1 MQTMKALIFRDVG
14 KIELCELPVP
24 QVTQPDDVLIKVS
37 AVGICGT
44 DIKILEG
51 KHHYKE
57 NTVLGHEFC
66 GTVAEIGTHVTHFK
80 VGNRVAVDNNI
91 RCGFCTFCR
100 MGLTSQCVEIKYN
113 AIGVM
118 RNGGYAEY
126 CLVPEKQCYG
136 LPDEID
142 DILGTQ
148 VETLATVVN
157 GMNTLLMLPYD
168 YVLILGFGPIGYLF
182 AQFAKNI
189 AAKVA
194 VTEID
199 PFRINVA
206 RQCGLTVWDPHEDD
220 IVAKITEFTYG
231 RKADIV
237 VEATGN
243 ALEQALQC
251 VTPGGKVLPFGMD
264 SSIQATLIPNEIT
277 RWATK
282 ILGLY
287 LGQNT
292 MVPSIRIFQ
301 EKRLS
306 MEPFFTKL
314 IPLADGIKAFD
325 DLGLDLNNLSHHPK
339 SAMKIVMKIQ

>member
-1 MQTMKALIFRDVG
+1 MEKMKAYVFKDVG
-14 KIELCELPVP
+14 NLVLEEKPIPHVKN
-24 QVTQPDDVLIKVS
+24 PDDMVLKVK
-37 AVGICGT
+37 AVGICGS
-44 DIKILEG
+44 DLKIIEG
-51 KHHYKE
+51 KHHFKP

-66 GTVAEIGTHVTHFK
+66 GEVVEVGSHVHHVK
-80 VGNRVAVDNNI
+80 LGDRVSIDNNI
-91 RCGFCTFCR
+91 RCGFCSFCR
-100 MGLTSQCVEIKYN
+100 MGLTSQCVDIKTS
-113 AIGVM
+113 ALGVM
-118 RNGGYAEY
+118 RDGGYAEY
-126 CLVPEKQCYG
+126 CLVPEKQCFV

-199 PFRINVA
+199 PFRRQVA
-206 RQCGLTVWDPHEDD
+206 KDCGLTVWDPNEVD
-220 IVAKITEFTYG
+220 IEEKITDFTYG

-237 VEATGN
+237 IEATGN
-243 ALEQALQC
+243 ALWQALKC

-264 SSIQATLIPNEIT
+264 SSVETTIVPNEIT

-301 EKRLS
+301 ENRLN
-306 MEPFFTKL
+306 MNPFFTKV
-314 IPLADGIKAFD
+314 IPFDDGLSAFD
-325 DLGLDLNNLSHHPK
+325 LLGLDMKTLEHKPK
-339 SAMKIVMKIQ
+339 QAMKIVMQM

>member
-1 MQTMKALIFRDVG
+1 MKKMKAIVFHQAG
-14 KIELCELPVP
+14 QIELTEIPIP
-24 QVTQPDDVLIKVS
+24 QVTQPDDVLLKVN
-37 AVGICGT
+37 AVGICGS
-44 DIKILEG
+44 DIKIIEG
-51 KHHYKE
+51 KHHFKPH
-57 NTVLGHEFC
+57 TVLGHEFC
-66 GTVAEIGTHVTHFK
+66 GEVVEVGSHVQQFKIGD
-80 VGNRVAVDNNI
+80 RVAIDNNI
-91 RCGFCTFCR
+91 RCGFCSFCR
-100 MGLTSQCVEIKYN
+100 MGLSSQCVEIKTS
-113 AIGVM
+113 ALGVM
-118 RNGGYAEY
+118 RDGGYAEY
-126 CLVPEKQCYG
+126 CLVPEKQCFG
-136 LPDEID
+136 LPEEID

-206 RQCGLTVWDPHEDD
+206 RQCGLTVWDPNEVD
-220 IVAKITEFTYG
+220 VVEKITQFTYG

-237 VEATGN
+237 IEATGN

-264 SSIQATLIPNEIT
+264 SSIQATIVPNEIT

-301 EKRLS
+301 ENRLN
-306 MEPFFTKL
+306 MGPFFTKVL
-314 IPLADGIKAFD
+314 PFTEGLGAFD
-325 DLGLDLNNLSHHPK
+325 LLGLDLKTLTHHPK
-339 SAMKIVMKIQ
+339 SAMKIVLKL

>member
-1 MQTMKALIFRDVG
+1 MKTMKALVFRDVG
-14 KIELCELPVP
+14 KIEMQEIPIP
-24 QVTQPDDVLIKVS
+24 QVTQPDDILLKVS
-37 AVGICGT
+37 AVGICGS
-44 DIKILEG
+44 DIKIMEG
-51 KHHYKE
+51 KHHFKE
-57 NTVLGHEFC
+57 DTVLGHEFSS
-66 GTVAEIGTHVTHFK
+66 TVVEIGSHVTHFK
-80 VGNRVAVDNNI
+80 VGDRVSIDNNI
-91 RCGFCTFCR
+91 RCGFCSFCR
-100 MGLTSQCVEIKYN
+100 MGLTSQCVEIKSN

-126 CLVPEKQCYG
+126 CLVPEKQCFL

-148 VETLATVVN
+148 VETLATVLN

-168 YVLILGFGPIGYLF
+168 YVMILGFGPIGYLF

-206 RQCGLTVWDPHEDD
+206 KECGLAVWNPNEVDVVE
-220 IVAKITEFTYG
+220 KITEFTHG

-264 SSIQATLIPNEIT
+264 SSIKATVIPNDVT
-277 RWATK
+277 RWAIK

-292 MVPSIRIFQ
+292 MLPAIRIYQ
-301 EKRLS
+301 ENRLN
-306 MEPFFTKL
+306 MKPFFTKV
-314 IPLADGIKAFD
+314 IPLDDGISAFD
-325 DLGLDLNNLSHHPK
+325 DLGLDLNTMSHHPK
-339 SAMKIVMKIQ
+339 KAMKIVMKL